1 MGDFGNVD
9 PTTGLGANRYAG
21 YGQIDP
27 LAASVANG
35 RITPAQWAAYQNK
48 RRRDAILGT
57 TLTVGS
63 MLGAGP
69 LANAVGIGAGASSSV
84 LPSTSLIPGALATPG
99 VGTAASVLPSTSLI
113 PGALK
118 TVGASSMTPQNAYF
132 AAEGVKAAANLFGAK
147 KGASAAT
154 QSAALETRAAT
165 EAARIQAESI
175 AEQLAYTKRQAELTR
190 LSERFASK
198 QNQGL
203 SRAAMDNDFAR
214 YGDTSFN
221 TRASDRSLG
230 LTQDNIYGG
239 RERQKNF
246 MREMLGMPQNPL
258 SVYVEPDALQLT
270 RPTMPYY
277 VEDPTPIE

>member
-1 MGDFGNVD
+1 MGDFGDVD
-9 PTTGLGANRYAG
+9 PTTGLGSNRYTG

-35 RITPAQWAAYQNK
+35 RITPAQWAEYQKK
-48 RRRDAILGT
+48 RRRDAIVGT
-57 TLTVGS
+57 ALTVGS
-63 MLGAGP
+63 MFGAGP
-69 LANAVGIGAGASSSV
+69 LANALGIGAGGAAT

-99 VGTAASVLPSTSLI
+99 AGTATAVLPSTSLI
-113 PGALK
+113 PAALK
-118 TVGASSMTPQNAYF
+118 TAGANSMTGTSYVAG
-132 AAEGVKAAANLFGAK
+132 EGVKAAANLFGSK
-147 KGASAAT
+147 KSANAAT
-154 QSAALETRAAT
+154 NSADMQTKAAT

-175 AEQLAYTKRQAELTR
+175 AEQLAYTKRQAELAR

-221 TRASDRSLG
+221 TRASERSSG

-246 MREMLGMPQNPL
+246 MREMLGMPENPL
-258 SVYVEPDALQLT
+258 SVYVEPDALRLT
-270 RPTMPYY
+270 RPTMPDY